1 MGALTLLLA
10 TRADYG
16 GYTLTFQLSED
27 GLAEALRNIIAYRQ
41 NGSQAPTSPP
51 LSVVAPHE
59 AASEGSENPHRPIK
73 GWFRPTR
80 VNSIDEM
87 GLSSGL
93 LQDLVL
99 KALYQRGQITPAEL
113 VPWLKIPFYG
123 VLEGILRELSNQE
136 LCFVAAGQNMNA
148 MTYTYAITSQGQ
160 ERAREIS
167 ERNAYVGPAP
177 VSLAH
182 YWSSVG
188 APSLDAVAVHEDE
201 LRQAF
206 GTMVVDDSLFD
217 QLGPAANSARAM
229 FLYGSPGN
237 GKTAIAETLV
247 RLLGGDVYVPYAIE
261 ANGEIIRVF
270 DPVHHTVAN
279 PAYPESIDDPRWVFT
294 KRPIVT
300 VGGELTLQ
308 TLDLIYNDQSRYYEA
323 PFQLKSN
330 NGAFFI
336 DDFGRQ
342 QVSPQDLLNRWIVP
356 LEKRVD
362 YLTLRTGQKLEV
374 PFETLIIFSTNL
386 DPRDLVDEAFLR
398 RIRYKIEVKS
408 PTAEQ
413 YRTIFKSVCTAKG
426 LRYDEAL
433 ADYLLLEKYPA
444 LGIEPRAVHP
454 RDLIEQ
460 ILDYC
465 NYRQTEPVLTKEA
478 FEIACLNY
486 FVAL

>member
-1 MGALTLLLA
+1 MTEG
-10 TRADYG
+10 
-16 GYTLTFQLSED
+16 
-27 GLAEALRNIIAYRQ
+27 LRNIIAYRQ
-41 NGSQAPTSPP
+41 GSGPPVNSPP
-51 LSVVAPHE
+51 LSVVPSAE
-59 AASEGSENPHRPIK
+59 ELQEGGENPHKPIK
-73 GWFRPTR
+73 GWFKPTR
-80 VNSIDEM
+80 VNSIEQM
-87 GLSSGL
+87 GLSNGL

-99 KALYQRGQITPAEL
+99 KALYQRGQVTPAEL
-113 VPWLKIPFYG
+113 VRWLKIPFYG
-123 VLEGILRELSNQE
+123 VMEGVLRDLSNQE

-148 MTYTYAITSQGQ
+148 MTYIYAITAQGQ
-160 ERAREIS
+160 ERAREVS

-182 YWSSVG
+182 YWQSVG
-188 APSLDAVAVHEDE
+188 APSLDAVAVHESD
-201 LRQAF
+201 LRAAF
-206 GTMVVDDSLFD
+206 NGMVVDESLFE

-247 RLLGGDVYVPYAIE
+247 RLLGGDVYIPYAIE

-270 DPVHHTVAN
+270 DPVHHTIAN
-279 PAYPESIDDPRWVFT
+279 TAHPESPDDPRWVFT
-294 KRPIVT
+294 KRPVVT

-323 PFQLKSN
+323 PFQLKAN

-408 PTAEQ
+408 PTPEQ

-426 LRYDEAL
+426 LIYDDSL
-433 ADYLLLEKYPA
+433 VDFLLGEKYPM

-454 RDLIEQ
+454 RDLIDQ
-460 ILDYC
+460 VLDYC
-465 NYRQTEPVLTKEA
+465 HYRQTEPVLTREA
-478 FEIACLNY
+478 LEVACMNY
-486 FVAL
+486 FVAF